1 MADATDLVY
10 LSTPVGN
17 PDVNG
22 VKLGE
27 TLTGQADGNTEL
39 SLEALFLPR

>member
-1 MADATDLVY
+1 MADATDLRD

-22 VKLGE
+22 VKVGE
-27 TLTGQADGNTEL
+27 TLAG
-39 SLEALFLPR
+39 F